1 MQQIIR
7 FLPLLFI
14 LFCFNACTSIQEKKE
29 NTSTQQASPET
40 KPQLPN
46 FQVKDMEGK
55 LISISQLPQNR
66 PTIVFFF
73 HPDCEHCQAEATELQ
88 KYTDRFA
95 NTNFLMITW
104 DEIPKIQGFMQ
115 KYKLKAPITAYKI
128 DNNTL
133 FQTYGVLRLPAVYIY
148 NSQNDLIQQFNG
160 EAKIDAILNYIK

>member
-1 MQQIIR
+1 MQHIIR
-7 FLPLLFI
+7 LLCFLFI
-14 LFCFNACTSIQEKKE
+14 MTYFSACTSTQEKNE
-29 NTSTQQASPET
+29 DSPAQQTSVET
-40 KPQLPN
+40 KPKLPN
-46 FQVKDMEGK
+46 FQVMDLEKK

-88 KYTDRFA
+88 KYTDRFV

-104 DEIPKIQGFMQ
+104 DEIPKIRAFMQ
-115 KYKLKAPITAYKI
+115 KYKLKAPITAYKV

-148 NSQNDLIQQFNG
+148 NSQNELVQQFNG
-160 EAKIDAILNYIK
+160 EAKIEAILNYIK

>member
-1 MQQIIR
+1 MQRIIS
-7 FLPLLFI
+7 LSFI
-14 LFCFNACTSIQEKKE
+14 LFTLIYLGACTSAQEKKE
-29 NTSTQQASPET
+29 STPTQEASAET
-40 KPQLPN
+40 KPKLPN
-46 FQVKDMEGK
+46 FQVKTMDGK

-133 FQTYGVLRLPAVYIY
+133 FQTFGVLRLPAVYIY

>member
-1 MQQIIR
+1 MQRIIR
-7 FLPLLFI
+7 LSFI
-14 LFCFNACTSIQEKKE
+14 LVTLIYLSACTSTQEKKE
-29 NTSTQQASPET
+29 STPTQQASTET
-40 KPQLPN
+40 KPKLPN
-46 FQVKDMEGK
+46 FQIKDMEGK

-66 PTIVFFF
+66 PTIIFFF

-88 KYTDRFA
+88 EYKDRFN

-104 DEIPKIQGFMQ
+104 DEIPKIQEFMQ
-115 KYKLKAPITAYKI
+115 KYELHSPITAYKI

-148 NSQNDLIQQFNG
+148 NSQNELIQQFNG